1 MAANN
6 FFEQVCS
13 GLENGDQIGGP
24 TELARI
30 LCDSIQACGT
40 FDKHD
45 LTKRYL
51 RWWKTDAFDT
61 GPTFASVFTKIDKG
75 IEPAD
80 AVKQTHKEFNNNTAG
95 CGPAHR
101 CAPLAGFMNIRNNQ
115 LISLARTE
123 AKITHYH
130 EDAGNGSAVVVML
143 CRHLLEGYNLKQA
156 EILIA
161 KDPELRSTWEKI
173 AQADLKPDGYIFN
186 VLHAA
191 LHFIRKKDPLEKVF
205 KFAGISNYCP
215 VIVGSIRAC
224 INMK

>member
-1 MAANN
+1 MAVNN
-6 FFEQVCS
+6 FFEHVCS
-13 GLENGDQIGGP
+13 CLENGDQIGGP
-24 TELARI
+24 TELAHI

-75 IEPAD
+75 VDPAD

-101 CAPLAGFMNIRNNQ
+101 CAPLAGFINIPNDQ

-161 KDPELRSTWEKI
+161 KDPELRYTWEKI

-191 LHFIRKKDPLEKVF
+191 LHFIHTNDPLEKVF